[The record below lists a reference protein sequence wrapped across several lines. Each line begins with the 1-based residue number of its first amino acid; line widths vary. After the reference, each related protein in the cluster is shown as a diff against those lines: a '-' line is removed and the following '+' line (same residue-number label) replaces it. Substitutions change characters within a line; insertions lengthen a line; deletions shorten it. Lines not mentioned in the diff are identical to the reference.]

1 MSGLREESLGWQA
14 AWGLAK
20 YWYKVDVYELIYLV
34 DSCVPFDN
42 NVINIQFLLVSHYEA

>member
-14 AWGLAK
+14 AWGLAE

-34 DSCVPFDN
+34 NSCVPFE
-42 NVINIQFLLVSHYEA
+42 VIM